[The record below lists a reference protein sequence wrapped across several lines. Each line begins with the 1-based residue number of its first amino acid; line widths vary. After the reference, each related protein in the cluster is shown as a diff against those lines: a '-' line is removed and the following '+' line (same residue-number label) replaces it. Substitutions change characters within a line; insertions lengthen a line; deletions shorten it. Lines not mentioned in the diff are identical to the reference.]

1 MIGAVQKDS
10 ALLQDIRQ
18 ARQDAGCFQLW
29 WLGQSGF
36 LVHYNGSYFLFDPY
50 LSDSLTKKYDGTA
63 KPHVRIS
70 ERVIDPALLDMI
82 SCVTSSHNHTDHLDA
97 ETLLPISAANPGC
110 ILLLSEANLEFA
122 KARLLGASFTYAG
135 LNETTPWS
143 NPPWTVHGITAAH
156 NEIVWNELGQSAYLG
171 FVLKF
176 GPFSIYHSGDT
187 LWHDDLVPQLGH
199 HRVDVALVPINGND
213 PARGVA
219 GNLNVHEAACL
230 SKAIGARLAVPH
242 HFQMFAFNSAD
253 PADFVAACESVHQPH
268 RVLGLG
274 EKLEVTA

>member
-18 ARQDAGCFQLW
+18 ARQDAECFQLW

-50 LSDSLTKKYDGTA
+50 LSDSLTKKYDGTT

-70 ERVIDPALLDMI
+70 ERVIDPARLDMI

-97 ETLLPISAANPGC
+97 ETLLPISTANPGC
-110 ILLLSEANLEFA
+110 VLLLPEANLEFA
-122 KARLLGASFTYAG
+122 KARLPGASLTYAG

-143 NPPWTVHGITAAH
+143 HPPWTVHGITAAH
-156 NEIVWNELGQSAYLG
+156 NEIVRNELGQSAYLG

-187 LWHDDLVPQLGH
+187 LWHDDLVSQLGRH
-199 HRVDVALVPINGND
+199 QVDVALVPINGND

-230 SKAIGARLAVPH
+230 SKAIGAKLAVPH
-242 HFQMFAFNSAD
+242 HFQMFAFNTAD
-253 PADFVAACESVHQPH
+253 PADFVAACESVRQPH
-268 RVLGLG
+268 RALGLG

>member
-1 MIGAVQKDS
+1 MIAAVQKDA
-10 ALLQDIRQ
+10 ALLLDIRQ
-18 ARQDAGCFQLW
+18 ARRDPGCFQLW

-50 LSDSLTKKYDGTA
+50 LSDSLTRKYEGTA

-70 ERVIDPALLDMI
+70 ERVLDPALLDMI

-97 ETLLPISAANPGC
+97 ETLLALSSANPGC
-110 ILLLSEANLEFA
+110 VLLLPEANLEFA
-122 KARLLGASFTYAG
+122 KARLLGGSFSYAG
-135 LNETTPWS
+135 LNEPTPWS
-143 NPPWTVHGITAAH
+143 RPPWMVHGITAAH
-156 NEIVWNELGQSAYLG
+156 NEIVRNELGQSAYLG

-187 LWHDDLVPQLGH
+187 LWHDDLVPQLRCH
-199 HRVDVALVPINGND
+199 PLDVALVPINGND
-213 PARGVA
+213 PTRGVA
-219 GNLNVHEAACL
+219 GNLNVHEAAGL

-242 HFQMFAFNSAD
+242 HFQMFAFNTAD
-253 PADFVAACESVHQPH
+253 PADFVTACESVRQPH